1 MLSVITDNR
10 DKPTVENHVRYLEIH
25 LVEKLKEKIYVSF
38 EDLNAEI
45 KKIVAV
51 LNKRSFQGKDF
62 SRQDAFEKY
71 DKPCMKPLPGGE
83 YTTCDYK
90 AVLKVPNN
98 YHMPQRANTD
108 LRQSRYRDFYKK
120 I

>member
-1 MLSVITDNR
+1 MERITLKCDNTLPEMLFRRGSH
-10 DKPTVENHVRYLEIH
+10 TVENHVRYLEIH

-71 DKPCMKPLPGGE
+71 DKGG
-83 YTTCDYK
+83 
-90 AVLKVPNN
+90 
-98 YHMPQRANTD
+98 R
-108 LRQSRYRDFYKK
+108 
-120 I
+120 

>member
-1 MLSVITDNR
+1 MPDNLR
-10 DKPTVENHVRYLEIH
+10 TAVTKHTKDELILQSTFADLEDFYETIVLPPPARKPKGKPTVENHVRYLEIH

-62 SRQDAFEKY
+62 SRHFFMGSD
-71 DKPCMKPLPGGE
+71 PE
-83 YTTCDYK
+83 YFI
-90 AVLKVPNN
+90 P
-98 YHMPQRANTD
+98 R
-108 LRQSRYRDFYKK
+108 LRSV
-120 I
+120 